1 MLFKYNSDILLNN
14 RKGSDRTVDTFV
26 QAVRDFFQHEEMR
39 YALDAVFKMVLA
51 VVFSGFIG
59 YEREHSHRPAG
70 FRTHILVAVGS
81 ALVMMTS
88 GYIFREFE
96 GIGNFDPTR
105 LGAQVISGIG
115 FLGAG
120 TILREGFSV
129 KGLTTAASLW
139 AVSCIG
145 LAVGGGYYTGAFIAT
160 VFIYLTLNTFKR
172 FVSKGSPAKNIYI
185 EAENMSR
192 QAADIGAIVKRYGG
206 NLHTLEVLYADVS
219 AERRNSDAIVM
230 KAVVFPRDEESLN
243 LTISSIRALEGI
255 RDIYID

>member
-1 MLFKYNSDILLNN
+1 VQILSAI
-14 RKGSDRTVDTFV
+14 G
-26 QAVRDFFQHEEMR
+26 DFFVWLYSFETVKFL
-39 YALDAVFKMVLA
+39 LDAVLKLFLA
-51 VVFSGFIG
+51 VLCSGIIG
-59 YEREHSHRPAG
+59 FEREHSHRPAG
-70 FRTHILVAVGS
+70 FRTHILVSVGA

-88 GYIFREFE
+88 KYVFLKYNGLTS
-96 GIGNFDPTR
+96 FDPTR

-145 LAVGGGYYTGAFIAT
+145 LAIGAGYYVGAFVCT
-160 VFIYLTLNTFKR
+160 VVIYVTLNTLKR
-172 FVSKGSPAKNIYI
+172 FISKSNHSKNLYI

-192 QAADIGAIVKRYGG
+192 QAAEVGAIVKRYGG
-206 NLHTLEVLYADVS
+206 NLHTLEILYADS
-219 AERRNSDAIVM
+219 SPSKRKSDSIVM

-243 LTISSIRALEGI
+243 LTISAIRALDGI
-255 RDIYID
+255 RDLYID

>member
-1 MLFKYNSDILLNN
+1 METIKDFLVGLYEI
-14 RKGSDRTVDTFV
+14 GE
-26 QAVRDFFQHEEMR
+26 VR
-39 YALDAVFKMVLA
+39 YIIDAVVKMALA
-51 VVFSGFIG
+51 VLFSGVIG

-88 GYIFREFE
+88 SYVFREYE
-96 GIGNFDPTR
+96 GLGTFDPTR

-145 LAVGGGYYTGAFIAT
+145 LAVGAGYYIGALVST
-160 VFIYLTLNTFKR
+160 VVIYLTLNTFKR
-172 FVSKGSPAKNIYI
+172 FIIRGNPSKNIYI
-185 EAENMSR
+185 EAENMTK
-192 QAADIGAIVKRYGG
+192 QAADVGAIIKRYGG
-206 NLHTLEVLYADVS
+206 ILHTLEILYADTNQS
-219 AERRNSDAIVM
+219 KRKGDSIVM
-230 KAVVFPRDEESLN
+230 QAVVFPRDEEGLN
-243 LTISSIRALEGI
+243 LTISAIRSLEGI
-255 RDIYID
+255 RDLYID

>member
-1 MLFKYNSDILLNN
+1 MTHRTEFSSVRFCYMKGDADVDITAIINRFIESPQVGYAVDAVIKMLLVILL
-14 RKGSDRTVDTFV
+14 
-26 QAVRDFFQHEEMR
+26 
-39 YALDAVFKMVLA
+39 
-51 VVFSGFIG
+51 SGIIG

-81 ALVMMTS
+81 ALVMRTS
-88 GYIFREFE
+88 KYIFLEYE
-96 GIGNFDPTR
+96 GITAFDPTR

-145 LAVGGGYYTGAFIAT
+145 LAVGGGYYVGAVVT
-160 VFIYLTLNTFKR
+160 TLVIYLTLNTFKR
-172 FVSKGSPAKNIYI
+172 FVAKSNPSKNLYI

-192 QAADIGAIVKRYGG
+192 QAAEIGAIVKRYGG
-206 NLHTLEVLYADVS
+206 NLHTLEVLYADSSSVK
-219 AERRNSDAIVM
+219 RKSDSVVM
-230 KAVVFPRDEESLN
+230 KAVVFPRDEESLS
-243 LTISSIRALEGI
+243 LTISAIRSLEGI
-255 RDIYID
+255 RDLYID

>member
-1 MLFKYNSDILLNN
+1 METIRQFLTNLIYLPEVKY
-14 RKGSDRTVDTFV
+14 V
-26 QAVRDFFQHEEMR
+26 
-39 YALDAVFKMVLA
+39 LDAVFKMALA
-51 VVFSGFIG
+51 VFFSGVIG

-88 GYIFREFE
+88 GYVFNEYA
-96 GIGNFDPTR
+96 GLGTFDPTR

-145 LAVGGGYYTGAFIAT
+145 LAVGAGYYTGALIST
-160 VFIYLTLNTFKR
+160 IVIYLTLNTFKR
-172 FVSKGSPAKNIYI
+172 FVIRGNPSKNIYI
-185 EAENMSR
+185 EAENMTK
-192 QAADIGAIVKRYGG
+192 QAADVGAIIKRYGG
-206 NLHTLEVLYADVS
+206 NLHTLEILYADS
-219 AERRNSDAIVM
+219 NQSKRKSDSVVM
-230 KAVVFPRDEESLN
+230 KAVVFPRDEEGLN
-243 LTISSIRALEGI
+243 LTISAIRSLEGI
-255 RDIYID
+255 RDLYID

>member
-1 MLFKYNSDILLNN
+1 METVKAFLL
-14 RKGSDRTVDTFV
+14 GLYGID
-26 QAVRDFFQHEEMR
+26 EIR
-39 YALDAVFKMVLA
+39 YTLDAVFKMALA
-51 VVFSGFIG
+51 VLFSGVIG

-88 GYIFREFE
+88 GYVFNEYA
-96 GIGNFDPTR
+96 GLGTFDPTR

-145 LAVGGGYYTGAFIAT
+145 LAVGAGYYVGALIST
-160 VFIYLTLNTFKR
+160 VVIYLTLNTFKR
-172 FVSKGSPAKNIYI
+172 FILKGNPSKNIYI
-185 EAENMSR
+185 EAENMTK
-192 QAADIGAIVKRYGG
+192 QAADVGAIIKRYGG
-206 NLHTLEVLYADVS
+206 NLHTLEILYADS
-219 AERRNSDAIVM
+219 NQSKRKSDSVVM
-230 KAVVFPRDEESLN
+230 KAVVFPRDEEGLN
-243 LTISSIRALEGI
+243 LTISAIRSLEGI
-255 RDIYID
+255 RDLYID

>member
-1 MLFKYNSDILLNN
+1 MNGIIEAVKAFFEYSE
-14 RKGSDRTVDTFV
+14 V
-26 QAVRDFFQHEEMR
+26 Q
-39 YALDAVFKMVLA
+39 YALDAVVKMVLA
-51 VVFSGFIG
+51 IVFSGIIG

-160 VFIYLTLNTFKR
+160 VLLFYSKFKDN
-172 FVSKGSPAKNIYI
+172 GT
-185 EAENMSR
+185 
-192 QAADIGAIVKRYGG
+192 VK
-206 NLHTLEVLYADVS
+206 
-219 AERRNSDAIVM
+219 I
-230 KAVVFPRDEESLN
+230 K
-243 LTISSIRALEGI
+243 
-255 RDIYID
+255 

>member
-1 MLFKYNSDILLNN
+1 MKELLY
-14 RKGSDRTVDTFV
+14 
-26 QAVRDFFQHEEMR
+26 AFFQSDTVT
-39 YALDAVFKMVLA
+39 YIVDAFIKLILA

-88 GYIFREFE
+88 SFVFKEYQ
-96 GIGNFDPTR
+96 GITNVDPTR

-145 LAVGGGYYTGAFIAT
+145 LAVGAGYYTGALAAT
-160 VFIYLTLNTFKR
+160 LFIYLTLNTFKR
-172 FVSKGSPAKNIYI
+172 FIAKSSQTKNIYI

-192 QAADIGAIVKRYGG
+192 QAAEIGAIVKRYGG
-206 NLHTLEVLYADVS
+206 NLHTLEVLYADS
-219 AERRNSDAIVM
+219 SPTKRKSDSVVM

-243 LTISSIRALEGI
+243 LTISAIRAVDGI
-255 RDIYID
+255 RDLYID

>member
-1 MLFKYNSDILLNN
+1 MEAIKTFIVDLYN
-14 RKGSDRTVDTFV
+14 DTSV
-26 QAVRDFFQHEEMR
+26 Q
-39 YALDAVFKMVLA
+39 YALDAVIKMILA
-51 VVFSGFIG
+51 VVFSGVIG

-88 GYIFREFE
+88 KYVFLEYQGLV
-96 GIGNFDPTR
+96 NVDPTR

-145 LAVGGGYYTGAFIAT
+145 LAVGAGYYLGAFIT
-160 VFIYLTLNTFKR
+160 TLFIH
-172 FVSKGSPAKNIYI
+172 I
-185 EAENMSR
+185 
-192 QAADIGAIVKRYGG
+192 
-206 NLHTLEVLYADVS
+206 
-219 AERRNSDAIVM
+219 
-230 KAVVFPRDEESLN
+230 
-243 LTISSIRALEGI
+243 
-255 RDIYID
+255 

>member
-1 MLFKYNSDILLNN
+1 METIRQFLTNLIYLPEVK
-14 RKGSDRTVDTFV
+14 
-26 QAVRDFFQHEEMR
+26 
-39 YALDAVFKMVLA
+39 YALDAIFKMALA
-51 VVFSGFIG
+51 VLFSGVIG

-88 GYIFREFE
+88 GYVFNEYA
-96 GIGNFDPTR
+96 GLGTFDPTR

-145 LAVGGGYYTGAFIAT
+145 LAVGAGYYTGALVSTI
-160 VFIYLTLNTFKR
+160 VIYLTLNTFKR
-172 FVSKGSPAKNIYI
+172 FVIRGNPSKNIYI
-185 EAENMSR
+185 EAENMTK
-192 QAADIGAIVKRYGG
+192 QAADVGAIIKRYGG
-206 NLHTLEVLYADVS
+206 NLHTLEILYADS
-219 AERRNSDAIVM
+219 NNSKRKSDSVVM
-230 KAVVFPRDEESLN
+230 KAVVFPRDEEGLN
-243 LTISSIRALEGI
+243 LTISAIRSLEGI
-255 RDIYID
+255 RDLYID

>member
-1 MLFKYNSDILLNN
+1 MDISALLKQFIEMPQVGYAADAIVKMILTILL
-14 RKGSDRTVDTFV
+14 
-26 QAVRDFFQHEEMR
+26 
-39 YALDAVFKMVLA
+39 
-51 VVFSGFIG
+51 SGIIG

-70 FRTHILVAVGS
+70 FRTHILVAVGA

-88 GYIFREFE
+88 KYIFLEYE
-96 GIGNFDPTR
+96 GIANFDPTR

-145 LAVGGGYYTGAFIAT
+145 LAVGGGYYVGAVVT
-160 VFIYLTLNTFKR
+160 TLVIYLTLNTFKR
-172 FVSKGSPAKNIYI
+172 FVAKSNPSKNLYI

-192 QAADIGAIVKRYGG
+192 QAAEIGAIVKRYGG
-206 NLHTLEVLYADVS
+206 NLHTLEVLYADSTS
-219 AERRNSDAIVM
+219 AKRKSDSVVM
-230 KAVVFPRDEESLN
+230 KAVVFPRDEEGLS
-243 LTISSIRALEGI
+243 LTISAIRSLEGI
-255 RDIYID
+255 RDLYID

>member
-1 MLFKYNSDILLNN
+1 MVKMETIRQFLTNLIYLPEVK
-14 RKGSDRTVDTFV
+14 
-26 QAVRDFFQHEEMR
+26 
-39 YALDAVFKMVLA
+39 YALDAVFKMALA
-51 VVFSGFIG
+51 VLFSGVIG

-88 GYIFREFE
+88 GYVFNEYA
-96 GIGNFDPTR
+96 GLGTFDPTR

-145 LAVGGGYYTGAFIAT
+145 LAVGAGYYTGALVSTI
-160 VFIYLTLNTFKR
+160 VIYLTLNTFKR
-172 FVSKGSPAKNIYI
+172 FVIRGNPSKNIYI
-185 EAENMSR
+185 EAENMTK
-192 QAADIGAIVKRYGG
+192 QAADVGAIIKRYGG
-206 NLHTLEVLYADVS
+206 NLHTLEILYADS
-219 AERRNSDAIVM
+219 NQSKRKSDSVVM
-230 KAVVFPRDEESLN
+230 KAVVFPRDEEGLN
-243 LTISSIRALEGI
+243 LTISAIRSLEGI
-255 RDIYID
+255 RDLYID